1 MKILFVVP
9 FHKFGID
16 KELGM
21 NQKGPPLGIAY
32 LQAFMKKNKIES
44 RIFDAR
50 AYRRPIQ
57 SLRDIINA
65 ERPDLI
71 GINIHC
77 TTEIDDGIFIADS
90 IKKIDTRLPVVVGGA
105 HPSAL
110 PEDTLARYNS
120 VDLVVFGEGENTLL
134 ELVTAIENRGDF
146 AGIAG
151 LAHRRDGEIVRNTT
165 REMISDIDTLPLPDF
180 SGFPFER
187 YKPHYFK
194 GIEVPVITARGCPN
208 RCVFCYQPMG
218 HNVRVRSYGLVVE
231 EIERDIKEYNATQIF
246 FADDTLTIDPE
257 YTIRLFDE
265 IKRRGLTKV
274 RYIASTRID
283 RVNKEMLKTMKEAN
297 VFSIVYGAECGN
309 QRILDGIRKG
319 FTLEQ
324 TEQAIRWTKEVGI
337 KVDTNFILGLPYETE
352 ETIKQTLNFIMKL
365 NPDFI
370 NLAILAPFPGTEV
383 YEWAK
388 RGIGGLKLKGES
400 YDSTGRIVGN
410 NLEMENLPRERLEY
424 YQTVGYI
431 KFYMRG
437 SRIRNLF
444 YKVDFTTLMRYG
456 LHFVANQIR
465 KFL

>member
-21 NQKGPPLGIAY
+21 NQKGPPLSIAY
-32 LQAFMKKNKIES
+32 LQAFMKKNGIEC

-50 AYRRPIQ
+50 AYRRPVQ
-57 SLRDIINA
+57 SLRDMIDT

-77 TTEIDDGIFIADS
+77 TTEIDDGIFIADK
-90 IKKIDTRLPVVVGGA
+90 IKKIDTRIPVVVGGS

-110 PEDTLARYNS
+110 PEETLARYDS

-134 ELVTAIENRGDF
+134 EIATAIENRGDLTH
-146 AGIAG
+146 IAG
-151 LAHRRDGEIVRNTT
+151 LAYRRDGEIVRNTI
-165 REMISDIDTLPLPDF
+165 REMISNIDTLPLPDF

-194 GIEVPVITARGCPN
+194 GIEIPVITARGCPN
-208 RCVFCYQPMG
+208 RCIFCYQPMG
-218 HNVRVRSYGLVVE
+218 HNVRVRSYEMVVE

-257 YTIRLFDE
+257 YTIRLFEE

-274 RYIASTRID
+274 RYVASTRID

-337 KVDTNFILGLPYETE
+337 KVDTNFIIGLPYETE

-388 RGIGGLKLKGES
+388 NGIGGLKLKGDS

-410 NLEMENLPRERLEY
+410 NLEMKDLPRERLEY

-431 KFYMRG
+431 KFYIRG

-456 LHFVANQIR
+456 LHLIVNQIR
-465 KFL
+465 RFL